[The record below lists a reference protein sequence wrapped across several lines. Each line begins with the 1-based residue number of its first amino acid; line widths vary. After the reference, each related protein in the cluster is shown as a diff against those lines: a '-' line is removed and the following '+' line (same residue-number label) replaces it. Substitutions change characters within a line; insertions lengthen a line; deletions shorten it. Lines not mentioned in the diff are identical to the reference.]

1 MLFKKIFPKLP
12 TETTKNTISVLSIP
26 LYMTY
31 RGFSRFSGSSLA
43 GL

>member
-12 TETTKNTISVLSIP
+12 TDKTKNTISVHAIP
-26 LYMTY
+26 LYMTCM
-31 RGFSRFSGSSLA
+31 GFSRFSGSSLA